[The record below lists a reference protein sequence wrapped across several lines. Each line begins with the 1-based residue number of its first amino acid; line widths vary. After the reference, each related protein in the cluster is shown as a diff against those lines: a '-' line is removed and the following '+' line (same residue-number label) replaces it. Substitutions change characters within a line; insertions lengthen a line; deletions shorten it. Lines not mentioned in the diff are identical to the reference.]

1 MFGDS
6 LFHFRRQLCVLGL
19 LYSVLMLVLTG
30 SHERA
35 QASELRGKVAADPAC
50 QQVEAEPE

>member
-6 LFHFRRQLCVLGL
+6 LFHFRRQLFVPGL
-19 LYSVLMLVLTG
+19 FHPVLMLVLTR

-35 QASELRGKVAADPAC
+35 QALELRWHVAADPAC
-50 QQVEAEPE
+50 QQVESEPE